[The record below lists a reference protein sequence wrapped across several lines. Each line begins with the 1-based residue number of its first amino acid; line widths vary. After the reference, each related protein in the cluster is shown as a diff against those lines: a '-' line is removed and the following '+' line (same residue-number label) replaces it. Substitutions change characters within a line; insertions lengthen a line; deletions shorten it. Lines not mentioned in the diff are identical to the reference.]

1 MSKLPEENCK
11 IYVKY
16 TAATE
21 YGVICVMLHSFFRMN
36 WKKVQTLSAAF
47 AAASASAAKSNL
59 KCRRNRMKKDF
70 IDTNEFTKQE
80 LLDIIDLSLAI
91 KKAIKAGYYPP
102 LMRNMTLG
110 MIFQQSS
117 TRTRCS
123 FETAMEQLGGHAQY
137 LGPGMIQLGG
147 HETIEDTGRVLSG
160 LMDIVMARV
169 IEHKTVVSLAN
180 ACTIPVINAMSDYTH
195 PTQAIAD
202 VITMMEHLPAGK
214 KFEDCKIVFTGDGT
228 QVCASLGFICSKLG
242 AHFVHYGPTSAQL
255 NEDHK
260 KILEE
265 NCKLSG
271 GTWEVTNDRRAVKGA
286 DFIYTDVWYG
296 LYENE
301 MPKEERVK
309 LFGDYQVN
317 RDMMQLGNLGC
328 KFLHCL
334 PCTRGEDVTD
344 EVADSAASLCW
355 EEAWNRLTAMRGL
368 LVYFTR
374 EKKSFSEIAKAAAK
388 AELESVLDSMG
399 IVY

>member
-1 MSKLPEENCK
+1 
-11 IYVKY
+11 
-16 TAATE
+16 
-21 YGVICVMLHSFFRMN
+21 
-36 WKKVQTLSAAF
+36 
-47 AAASASAAKSNL
+47 
-59 KCRRNRMKKDF
+59 
-70 IDTNEFTKQE
+70 
-80 LLDIIDLSLAI
+80 
-91 KKAIKAGYYPP
+91 
-102 LMRNMTLG
+102 
-110 MIFQQSS
+110 
-117 TRTRCS
+117 
-123 FETAMEQLGGHAQY
+123 
-137 LGPGMIQLGG
+137 MIQLGG

-202 VITMMEHLPAGK
+202 VITMMEHLPTGK

-271 GTWEVTNDRRAVKGA
+271 GTWEVTDDRSAVKGA

-301 MPKEERVK
+301 MPKDERVK

>member
-21 YGVICVMLHSFFRMN
+21 YGTICVMLHSFFRMN

-214 KFEDCKIVFTGDGT
+214 RFEDCKIVFTGDGT

-242 AHFVHYGPTSAQL
+242 AHFVHYGPKSAQL
-255 NEDHK
+255 SEDHK

-265 NCKLSG
+265 NCNISG
-271 GTWEVTNDRRAVKGA
+271 GTWEVTDDRSAVKGA

-301 MPKEERVK
+301 MPKDERVK